1 MIDHCPKKKKR
12 DRLKAVSIA
21 VALFLSL
28 VGFGPCSA
36 QGLVGA
42 PDYHNNLPQ
51 YYLPGFDESVRHNY
65 IAILISS
72 VLFLK
77 LGIPLLNR
85 LRWWKK
91 YWAAASF
98 SIAFMVGLIVDFTCK
113 VFWPGVAWSSEEP
126 LLEWFITGGL
136 FGFSCLLVATIFQ
149 KSQPLAS
156 K

>member
-85 LRWWKK
+85 L
-91 YWAAASF
+91 
-98 SIAFMVGLIVDFTCK
+98 GLIVDFTCK